1 MNRTMSAV
9 PKTPGDM
16 PDMSQAPAMFAG
28 GGLAVFY
35 WFKRGDAFVQYDV
48 RQVSATR
55 YELTFIGPDGVERV
69 ERYDTPDALHQRQ
82 RTLDSELTA
91 EGWVGPH
98 GWNV

>member
-1 MNRTMSAV
+1 MHSHPSSSAAN
-9 PKTPGDM
+9 TRMGG
-16 PDMSQAPAMFAG
+16 SRPAANLAR

-48 RQVSATR
+48 REVSPTR
-55 YELTFIGPDGVERV
+55 YELTFIGPDGVECV
-69 ERYDTPDALHQRQ
+69 EHYDTPDALHLRQ
-82 RTLDSELTA
+82 RALESELAA